1 MFFAFLVNL
10 CRCCQ
15 MILIR
20 SLSKFLS
27 VGDHVETAHEVLC
40 MRAENTFFCRTRHV
54 VIDTGHV
61 QPGRIAVHWIQHIFK
76 SVLIRPPVDGDQE
89 RNAESLCS
97 SIFMQRSPGLTYF
110 QIPSDSRGC

>member
-1 MFFAFLVNL
+1 MGFSACARRTLFFL
-10 CRCCQ
+10 
-15 MILIR
+15 
-20 SLSKFLS
+20 
-27 VGDHVETAHEVLC
+27 
-40 MRAENTFFCRTRHV
+40 CRTRHV
-54 VIDTGHV
+54 ALDAGHI

-76 SVLIRPPVDGDQE
+76 SVLIRPPVDGDQG